1 MEHYDFNFLNNFC
14 DYLKLYNLLHIY
26 NRIFNNILI
35 DII

>member
-1 MEHYDFNFLNNFC
+1 MEHDFNFLNNFC
-14 DYLKLYNLLHIY
+14 DYLEFYNLVYIY